1 MDTPFIPHRPGTTSQ
16 NDSPHTNVI
25 TPPQVEPRDR
35 DYPRDGPRLRLS
47 DKSIWNKPVLNHT
60 ASVSPKLQA
69 PPRITV
75 STPDELG
82 TGIEV
87 EPEWAERLMYSSPAT
102 STSVPRAAIESF
114 ETKPHGPGLSR
125 KSWEAFDFGF
135 PDNSNAQK
143 EAGAQPLVDAEGELG
158 HLPRNM
164 VLYTRADDTPVFG
177 SATRDSTAVIEDSFL
192 NQSFIMDSPLYDQS
206 MKAQAQLTKDRAAA
220 LAALEGNPSLQDTQ
234 RNEQE
239 NVSRFKTKH
248 VTSDLHKHRQINLET
263 RPSNTTPAPDKQP
276 TLSTNTSH
284 TLQYLRNGLPRT
296 LPNMR
301 AFMTDHIVRAFSSY
315 VIGYIVTTLC
325 PQLHNYIISP
335 WDMLACS
342 LMHPERFFG
351 AVILAI
357 IVGQY
362 VLPLLIVLLEQCGE
376 FRRREVFSMVGLVW
390 CFYMG
395 AMLGTVLE

>member
-1 MDTPFIPHRPGTTSQ
+1 MYQSFIPHRSGTASR
-16 NDSPHTNVI
+16 NGSPHRNLV
-25 TPPQVEPRDR
+25 TPPQVEPRVR
-35 DYPRDGPRLRLS
+35 DYPRDGPMRRLS
-47 DKSIWNKPVLNHT
+47 ADSTWNKPVSNHT
-60 ASVSPKLQA
+60 ASISPELQA

-75 STPDELG
+75 SSPDELG
-82 TGIEV
+82 PGIEV
-87 EPEWAERLMYSSPAT
+87 EPEWVERLMYSSPAT
-102 STSVPRAAIESF
+102 STSAPRAAIEFF
-114 ETKPHGPGLSR
+114 EAKPHGPGLSR
-125 KSWEAFDFGF
+125 KSWEAFDFEF
-135 PDNSNAQK
+135 PDNSNARK

-177 SATRDSTAVIEDSFL
+177 NATRDSASVNEDSFL
-192 NQSFIMDSPLYDQS
+192 NQSSIMDSPLYNQS

-234 RNEQE
+234 RNEQA
-239 NVSRFKTKH
+239 NVSLLKTKH
-248 VTSDLHKHRQINLET
+248 ATSDLRKHRQINLET
-263 RPSNTTPAPDKQP
+263 RPSNTTPAPGKQP
-276 TLSTNTSH
+276 TSSTNTSH
-284 TLQYLRNGLPRT
+284 TLQYFRNRLPRT

-301 AFMTDHIVRAFSSY
+301 AFITNHVVRAFSSY

-325 PQLHNYIISP
+325 PRLHNYIITP
-335 WDMLACS
+335 WDLLAYS
-342 LMHPERFFG
+342 LLHPERFFG

-376 FRRREVFSMVGLVW
+376 LRRREVFSMVGLVW

-395 AMLGTVLE
+395 AMLGTV